1 MNVRPARCPRH
12 AWPARDRPAAPA
24 RPRRVHTRGAR
35 GLALGGFV
43 LAASS
48 GVEAVVIGV
57 WLAGVGAN
65 YAALAVHGLSFEG
78 GEALR
83 RALDGVD
90 VERELRSYALR
101 QLVVAIPFWVAG
113 LAIGQA

>member
-1 MNVRPARCPRH
+1 MNVRRLAALDMHGRRGTARRRRLVL
-12 AWPARDRPAAPA
+12 AEFILAAL
-24 RPRRVHTRGAR
+24 G

-101 QLVVAIPFWVAG
+101 QLVLAIPFWVAG